1 MPSFSGKFQYLNPD
15 GTAAQSGPC
24 QLSFE
29 AESLTLIPPGGTP
42 LAFDLGDID
51 VFAPAEY
58 ELTITLYTGK
68 KILLNQFG
76 KTFQNLSHDLLEA
89 YRARL
94 VQCLLLE
101 DLAEI
106 ARFDGVAQLDS
117 AERAFTSPA
126 EFRLYKSNLA
136 VLPTAATGL
145 QWRLAEIDSITF
157 DEAQYTVTL
166 EAEGER
172 LIVTKLAKR
181 TREFTERLREAINQL
196 TEQAAETVHNLFPFL
211 TPDQFQQVAGL
222 MKEGH
227 AAPLAKLK
235 AIHPKIEQALIG
247 NVVDAKL
254 KPYFDS
260 LMSHV
265 PAGFLYAGFK
275 LVRKDEEAE
284 AESETEAPSAGGLAA
299 LVTGGAAQ
307 PEEPTEAPAE
317 EAAEEAGGEK
327 TEEEGEPILHWFFFP
342 LAATPG
348 AAQPANLVAWEA
360 TSKTGRATYFFRLL
374 PPEQADALADPAK
387 ATAAVDAAIR
397 QLNRALVL
405 LNFRREP
412 IYLSDDKLEMQ
423 PRYRRYAIACRKIPE
438 LRRLR
443 ASFLGRA
450 IHTSPEAWQKQVDRV
465 LPHTK

>member
-1 MPSFSGKFQYLNPD
+1 MPSFSGKFQYLNSD
-15 GTAAQSGPC
+15 GTVMQSGPC
-24 QLSFE
+24 MVSFE
-29 AESLTLIPPGGTP
+29 AESLTLIPQGGIP
-42 LAFDLGDID
+42 LALDLGDID

-58 ELTITLYTGK
+58 ELTLTLYTGK

-101 DLAEI
+101 DLEEL
-106 ARFDGVAQLDS
+106 ARFDGVAQLES
-117 AERAFTSPA
+117 PHRAFTSPA

-136 VLPTAATGL
+136 VLPTAATGF
-145 QWRLAEIDSITF
+145 QWRLAEIESLNF
-157 DEAQYTVTL
+157 DETGYTVTL

-181 TREFTERLREAINQL
+181 SREFTERLQEAINQL
-196 TEQAAETVHNLFPFL
+196 TEKAAGTVHNLFPFL
-211 TPDQFQQVAGL
+211 TPDQFQQVAQL

-227 AAPLAKLK
+227 AAPLAKLR
-235 AIHPKIEQALIG
+235 AIHPKTEQALVE

-254 KPYFDS
+254 RPYIDS

-265 PAGFLYAGFK
+265 PGGNLFAGFK
-275 LVRKDEEAE
+275 LVRKEEEAE
-284 AESETEAPSAGGLAA
+284 PEAEAAAESDLSSP
-299 LVTGGAAQ
+299 GAAV
-307 PEEPTEAPAE
+307 PTEDSTEQSPQETAE
-317 EAAEEAGGEK
+317 ETAAEK
-327 TEEEGEPILHWFFFP
+327 TEEEQPILHWFFFP
-342 LAATPG
+342 LAAKPG

-374 PPEQADALADPAK
+374 PPEQAGALADPAK
-387 ATAAVDAAIR
+387 ASAAVELAVR

-450 IHTSPEAWQKQVDRV
+450 IHTSPEAWQKQFAAI
-465 LPHTK
+465 LSQA

>member
-15 GTAAQSGPC
+15 GAAVQSGPC
-24 QLSFE
+24 RVSFE
-29 AESLTLIPPGGTP
+29 AETLTLTPTTGAP

-51 VFAPAEY
+51 TFAPAEY
-58 ELTITLYTGK
+58 ELTLTLYTGK

-76 KTFQNLSHDLLEA
+76 KAFQNLSHDLLDA
-89 YRARL
+89 YRKRL
-94 VQCLLLE
+94 IQCLLLE
-101 DLAEI
+101 DLEEI
-106 ARFDGVAQLDS
+106 ARYDGVARLES

-136 VLPTAATGL
+136 VLPTAATGF
-145 QWRLAEIDSITF
+145 QWRLAEIESVNF
-157 DEAQYTVTL
+157 DEANYVVTL
-166 EAEGER
+166 EALGER

-181 TREFTERLREAINQL
+181 TREFTERLQETITQL
-196 TEQAAETVHNLFPFL
+196 TERAAGTVHNLFPFL
-211 TPDQFQQVAGL
+211 TPDQFQDVARL

-227 AAPLAKLK
+227 AARLAKLQ
-235 AIHPKIEQALIG
+235 AIHPKAEQALVE

-254 KPYFDS
+254 KPHFD
-260 LMSHV
+260 LLLGHV

-275 LVRKDEEAE
+275 FTRREDDEA
-284 AESETEAPSAGGLAA
+284 APEVEPAAPDGLEA
-299 LVTGGAAQ
+299 LVTEGAAV
-307 PEEPTEAPAE
+307 PEGLAE
-317 EAAEEAGGEK
+317 KSEEGSAKKAGAEGAAK
-327 TEEEGEPILHWFFFP
+327 EEEEPILHWFFFP
-342 LAATPG
+342 LATQPG
-348 AAQPANLVAWEA
+348 AARPGNLVAWEA

-374 PPEQADALADPAK
+374 PPEQAGALADPAK
-387 ATAAVDAAIR
+387 GAAAVEAAIR

-450 IHTSPEAWQKQVDRV
+450 IHTSPEAWQKQFAEILRQA
-465 LPHTK
+465 